1 MLLVDHMWSAA
12 LLCIPFLLGEKL
24 QSLFRHNKVSD
35 FSTNLILVLS
45 F

>member
-24 QSLFRHNKVSD
+24 HSLFRHDEVSD
-35 FSTNLILVLS
+35 YSTKLFLLFS